1 MILFLISFI
10 LVFVSSYL
18 LASIFSN
25 KRYLMTP
32 ILMFLI
38 AFAQIVFSIELLSIF
53 NAISKS
59 GILALNALF
68 LTISLWYWNKNQ
80 KPIYI
85 PQIKTFFSQAIKAMK
100 KDKMLF
106 IMGGGF
112 LFFIAVSVFLC
123 WFMPVVEYDA
133 LAYHFN
139 RALQWVSQGSLAHF
153 DIADDRN
160 INMAINSEILYSWL
174 LTFVYRNVFMGF
186 FSFAGYLL
194 TIFSL
199 YSLLEQMGYSM
210 RRRLWTIFLT
220 SSIAGILFEASSVQ
234 INIIISGLIL
244 ACVSL
249 FYYGVKKTKL
259 TPIYFSSL
267 AISLA
272 VGTKTSAFFVIP
284 SLAIIFTWLLIK
296 YQKEN
301 FWKYTG
307 IFIGFSCLN
316 TLIFSAYNYILNFIE
331 FGNFMGTESSILYH
345 KMKGGVQG
353 YISGLIR
360 HLVLL
365 LDFTGFTY
373 GNYLQNTVFICQD
386 KLLTLLNIPLDLNV
400 ISSNENQLNWQLND
414 SLIGGGIISI
424 LVLIP
429 CSIIS
434 IIRAFFAPKNE
445 KIILLGLFGI
455 SLFICIAVMSAGI
468 GFMLYSSRFINTFL
482 ALSAPVMAISY
493 IKSNK
498 NIFKY
503 IILFYVMSYFIIIS
517 THMWGRHFVGITKNL
532 KEGMSIREMRTLHMC
547 SVYQKYKGKMPYCA
561 LRSWI
566 YSYPKDSKIGI
577 FTSEAGNLAVIK
589 LIENDGYKIDF
600 LLLHKF
606 NEYNLKQ
613 YDYLIFTKPQTVSSF
628 IKNKDKILNNYY
640 FEGSTL
646 KFKNENEPQCVLSYR
661 KNDKH
666 YIMQSSDTNITYS
679 YYVSCQIPYSLLHQ
693 QDFKQVLH
701 MIYDE
706 NYNEQDNVKNMDAFL
721 IFKQN

>member
-1 MILFLISFI
+1 MFLFLISFI

-112 LFFIAVSVFLC
+112 IFFIGISLFLC

-139 RALQWVSQGSLAHF
+139 RALQWVSQASLNHF

-160 INMAINSEILYSWL
+160 INMAINSEILYTWF
-174 LTFVYRNVFMGF
+174 LTFVYRNVFIGF

-210 RRRLWTIFLT
+210 RRRLWTVFLT
-220 SSIAGILFEASSVQ
+220 TAVAGILFEASSVQ
-234 INIIISGLIL
+234 VNIIISGLVL
-244 ACVSL
+244 ACLSL
-249 FYYGVKKTKL
+249 FYYGVKKGGFV
-259 TPIYFSSL
+259 PIYFSSL

-272 VGTKTSAFFVIP
+272 IGTKTSAFFVIP

-296 YQKEN
+296 YQKEC
-301 FWKYTG
+301 FWKYVG

-316 TLIFSAYNYILNFIE
+316 SLIFSAYNYILNFIE

-345 KMKGGVQG
+345 KMKGGMQG
-353 YISGLIR
+353 YISGFIR

-365 LDFTGFTY
+365 LDFTGFIY
-373 GNYLQNTVFICQD
+373 GSYLQNQVFTWQD
-386 KLLTLLNIPLDLNV
+386 NLLAILNIPLDLNV
-400 ISSNENQLNWQLND
+400 ISSNNNQLNFQLND
-414 SLIGGGIISI
+414 SVVGGGVISV
-424 LVLIP
+424 LVLVP
-429 CSIIS
+429 CSILS
-434 IIRAFFAPKNE
+434 VLRAFFAPKNE
-445 KIILLGLFGI
+445 KIMFLGLFGL
-455 SLFICIAVMSAGI
+455 SLFICIAVMSACI

-482 ALSAPVMAISY
+482 ALSAPVMVISY

-532 KEGMSIREMRTLHMC
+532 SEGMSVRDMRTLHLC
-547 SVYQKYKGKMPYCA
+547 SIYQKYKGEMPYCN
-561 LRSWI
+561 LRSWL
-566 YSYPKDSKIGI
+566 YSYSKNSKIGI
-577 FTSEAGNLAVIK
+577 FSSGANNLAVIK
-589 LIENDGYKIDF
+589 LMEKDGYKIDF

-606 NEYNLKQ
+606 SEYDLKQ
-613 YDYLIFTKPQTVSSF
+613 YDYLIFTNSETREFSV
-628 IKNKDKILNNYY
+628 KNKNKILNNYY
-640 FEGSTL
+640 FDGPVL
-646 KFKNENEPQCVLSYR
+646 KFKNENEPQCVMTYEKDEKL
-661 KNDKH
+661 
-666 YIMQSSDTNITYS
+666 YIMRKSDTNITHS
-679 YYVSCQIPYSLLHQ
+679 YNVSCQIPYDLLA
-693 QDFKQVLH
+693 KQNFSQTVR
-701 MIYDE
+701 MIYDANYKEKGE
-706 NYNEQDNVKNMDAFL
+706 NQNLDAFL